1 MYADRHGFGLDPS
14 CGAGFKWMVVISIF
28 LHLAALSAALVLT
41 TDTRKKTFYAP
52 VNIVEIVEP
61 RRKEPKKHKPSANS
75 VKIKK
80 TAKKTTPTVKT
91 KKLKKKVAISVT
103 KGDVTSVNIAL
114 TKIKKN
120 VQEREEKALVEDR
133 IESMKKAL
141 AEETE
146 RSNRLENLRSK
157 IKNMEA
163 ELSKGIM
170 LEGSLPFVPQGQATR
185 EHFELEFKA
194 YYMTL
199 QRYIE
204 ANWIYTADIKEGEFV
219 ILSIKVDQSGNIVE
233 RWLEESSA
241 NEALNISAIKAI
253 DKVTAGIGLPPLPDG
268 MGTGSVEIGFRFCPA
283 GCAN

>member
-28 LHLAALSAALVLT
+28 LHLAALSTALVLT

-61 RRKEPKKHKPSANS
+61 RRKEPKRHKPSANS
-75 VKIKK
+75 VRIKK
-80 TAKKTTPTVKT
+80 TVKKTTPTVKT
-91 KKLKKKVAISVT
+91 KKSRKKAAISVT
-103 KGDVTSVNIAL
+103 KEDVTSVNVAL

-120 VQEREEKALVEDR
+120 VKEREENALVEDR

-146 RSNRLENLRSK
+146 RSNRLEKLRSK

-170 LEGSLPFVPQGQATR
+170 LEGSLPFASQGQATR

-204 ANWIYTADIKEGEFV
+204 SNWIYTAHIKEGEFV
-219 ILSIKVDQSGNIVE
+219 ILSIKVDKSGNIVE

-241 NEALNISAIKAI
+241 NEALNMSAIKAI

-268 MGTGSVEIGFRFCPA
+268 MGTDPVEIGFRFCPA